1 MTQISDLILEDFQV
15 EFNTRGQQVKA
26 LRSTDLVIKK
36 DKITGIVGETGCGK
50 SVLAL
55 GILGLLPN
63 YAVVKGN
70 IHYGN
75 QNIQNL
81 RKKEREKY
89 LGKVFGYIP
98 QNPSESLNPIRKIKN
113 QIEESLNLIY
123 KDKDDIENK
132 ARKLIE
138 SFGFE
143 DIDRILNSYSFQLS
157 GGMQQRVLTA
167 IHIAT
172 NPYWLIA
179 DEPTKGLDKEVQK
192 DIIEVF
198 NRIKEQGIDS
208 MIIITH
214 DINLVKDFCDELIVM
229 YSGEVI
235 EIGSNIISEPMH
247 PYTIGFLESLPENGM
262 KPMIGKAPSPTEDI
276 IGCRFY
282 DRCKFV
288 MDRCKVENP
297 DLYHA
302 NSRKVRCFLY
312 D

>member
-1 MTQISDLILEDFQV
+1 MTQISDLILKDFKV

-36 DKITGIVGETGCGK
+36 NKVTGIVGETGCGK

-63 YAVVKGN
+63 YAVVKGDISYNNKN
-70 IHYGN
+70 IH
-75 QNIQNL
+75 NL
-81 RKKEREKY
+81 SKKEREKY
-89 LGKVFGYIP
+89 LGSVLGYIP
-98 QNPSESLNPIRKIKN
+98 QNPSESLNPIRKIREQMK
-113 QIEESLNLIY
+113 ESLKLSN
-123 KDKDDIENK
+123 KDTENIENK
-132 ARKLIE
+132 SRELIKA
-138 SFGFE
+138 FGFE
-143 DIDRILNSYSFQLS
+143 DVDRILDSYPFQLS

-167 IHIAT
+167 IHIAS
-172 NPYWLIA
+172 NPDWIIA

-192 DIIEVF
+192 DIIKVF
-198 NRIKEQGIDS
+198 NSIKEQGIDS

-229 YSGEVI
+229 YSGEVV
-235 EIGSNIISEPMH
+235 EMGRNIIEEPLH

-262 KPMIGKAPSPTEDI
+262 KPMVGKAPSPTEDI
-276 IGCRFY
+276 EGCRFFN
-282 DRCKFV
+282 RCKFV

-297 DLYHA
+297 DLYPIHE
-302 NSRKVRCFLY
+302 RKVKCFKY